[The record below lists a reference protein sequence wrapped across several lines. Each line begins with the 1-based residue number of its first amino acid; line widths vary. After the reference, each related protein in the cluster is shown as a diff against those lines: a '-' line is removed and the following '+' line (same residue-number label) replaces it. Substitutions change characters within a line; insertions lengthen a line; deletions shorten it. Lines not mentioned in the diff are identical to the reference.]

1 MNKEQ
6 LTVLSQIYNT
16 LLLIETKGENTLIM
30 AECVKALQSVINEGA
45 KEPGIANA
53 PVEKTEEKGE

>member
-45 KEPGIANA
+45 KELGIANA